1 MTMKRLIAAFS
12 LATLALSACTSLP
25 DVKGPF
31 ARSAKGTTTQTD
43 AGPDQVEQSPYPQS
57 TDQGLF

>member
-1 MTMKRLIAAFS
+1 MNRIIAAVS
-12 LATLALSACTSLP
+12 LATLALSACTALP

-31 ARSAKGTTTQTD
+31 ARSAIGAPVRTD
-43 AGPDQVEQSPYPQS
+43 AITNEAERNPIPKS